1 MYYNFKPVNDEN
13 TCIQCFKGD
22 TFIALFCRLLK
33 FHDVLLYD
41 YLSVNADI
49 LLKDGIFK
57 KDECV
62 KRYVFKKAL
71 PKSFRKLWKAKTEGE
86 CVLNSKDC
94 MKLMKVLANYDWYTD
109 FDAECLYSAL
119 EWALYNEVDICVK
132 ASDTPFK

>member
-13 TCIQCFKGD
+13 TCIQCFAGD
-22 TFIALFCRLLK
+22 TFTALFCRLLE
-33 FHDVLLYD
+33 FYDVLLHE
-41 YLSVNADI
+41 YLGANADI
-49 LLKDGIFK
+49 CKNMFLT

-62 KRYVFKKAL
+62 RRYVFTKAL

-86 CVLNSKDC
+86 CVLKAKDC
-94 MKLMKVLANYDWYTD
+94 MKLMKVLANYDWHTD

-119 EWALYNEVDICVK
+119 EWALYNKVDICVK